1 MLFIMYIGDAKTE
14 TTNPMASYLSFEE
27 KQEGKTHSK
36 TSRNIIPTEEGL
48 LSFFFLNES
57 SYE

>member
-1 MLFIMYIGDAKTE
+1 MYIGDAKTE